1 MNFKESDLMPLYKE
15 MAEII
20 GVEQTWKI
28 YKHFKGQQV
37 LFPQRIYN
45 LEFVKK
51 YVR

>member
-45 LEFVKK
+45 L
-51 YVR
+51 

>member
-28 YKHFKGQQV
+28 YKHFKGIISATH
-37 LFPQRIYN
+37 L
-45 LEFVKK
+45 
-51 YVR
+51 